1 MRTCVIFVLS
11 HGCPCAF
18 GGVSGL
24 WGCWVGISLSWET
37 LPLGWVGSWQVR
49 WYRQLRGLPQQVG
62 PEGAWLVPGCVL
74 MTPLLLSVSPS
85 TASTS
90 INAMAAVTVEDL
102 IKPRLPRLA
111 PQRLVVISKGL
122 CELGGP
128 SWGGHSSLS
137 PADSATPSP
146 TALIYGSACLTVA
159 ALSSLL
165 GGGVLQV
172 SAPAPPHPPRL
183 PKRWHP
189 LC

>member
-1 MRTCVIFVLS
+1 MGVLVPLG
-11 HGCPCAF
+11 GCQVCGAV
-18 GGVSGL
+18 G
-24 WGCWVGISLSWET
+24 WVSLS
-37 LPLGWVGSWQVR
+37 LGRLSPWGGWGPGRSGGTGSWG
-49 WYRQLRGLPQQVG
+49 GLPQQVG
-62 PEGAWLVPGCVL
+62 PEGVWLVPGCVL